1 MSSSSSIT
9 IFFVVV
15 VFHWPD
21 WTTSVFSLRNNGDGD
36 DDDGGSDFPPI
47 WGHSL
52 LATGDERSLDP
63 THYRSLTNC
72 MLFGLTTTTTTKLNI
87 QLKRIRLCLSFF
99 FVFQMEHN
107 CCHFR
112 FLFSLNFH
120 TLAISSCYAH
130 NTVGECGSSSAL
142 RHLLR
147 VFLYFT

>member
-1 MSSSSSIT
+1 M
-9 IFFVVV
+9 FA
-15 VFHWPD
+15 
-21 WTTSVFSLRNNGDGD
+21 LRNNGDGD
-36 DDDGGSDFPPI
+36 DDDHGESDFPPI

-72 MLFGLTTTTTTKLNI
+72 MLFGLATTTTTTTKLNI

-99 FVFQMEHN
+99 LCFKWNTIVVTLD
-107 CCHFR
+107 

-130 NTVGECGSSSAL
+130 ITVGECGSSFAL